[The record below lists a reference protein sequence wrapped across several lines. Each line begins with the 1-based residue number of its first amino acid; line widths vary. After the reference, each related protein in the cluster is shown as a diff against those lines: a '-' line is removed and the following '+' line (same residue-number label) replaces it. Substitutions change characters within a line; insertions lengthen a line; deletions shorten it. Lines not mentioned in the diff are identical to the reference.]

1 MRKILTGTMLAAALM
16 FGGVATGA
24 TAPAGKTMVLRAEGL
39 SIIGGGL
46 KTPERATFEMTRAE
60 AIKVV
65 SSIRGPATKSGTI
78 EDCGSGTP
86 MDYADFKGGL
96 QLYFIQGKFV
106 GWYLEDS
113 GDKALKTVKG
123 IGLGST
129 RKAFK
134 AAYPAATVEESS
146 LGIEYASDDAGS
158 GIFKDGSANAPIETM
173 WAGQTCIAR

>member
-1 MRKILTGTMLAAALM
+1 MMRESLAGAMLAALVL
-16 FGGVATGA
+16 GGVADGA
-24 TAPAGKTMVLRAEGL
+24 TAPAAKTLVLRAEGL

-46 KTPERATFEMTRAE
+46 KAPVRASFDMTQAE

-86 MDYADFKGGL
+86 MDYAKFRGGL
-96 QLYFIQGKFV
+96 ELDFIDGKFV
-106 GWYLEDS
+106 GWILDDT

-123 IGLGST
+123 IGLGSS
-129 RKAFK
+129 RAAFK
-134 AAYPAATVEESS
+134 AAYPTATVEEST
-146 LGIEYASDDAGS
+146 LGTEYASDDAGS
-158 GIFKDGSANAPIETM
+158 GLFDTARADAHITNM